1 MVRWTEDDGAE
12 LRRLRESQGLTQRQ
26 VSVALDVAQAAVS
39 GWERGESR
47 PRKENALAL
56 GALIG
61 DVDAVLAVCGY
72 TSGDGRDLT
81 ARVAELERRADEQ
94 AATIARLAD
103 LLGALGV
110 AVEAVSGAQAAKP
123 RPRKKT

>member
-1 MVRWTEDDGAE
+1 MVRWTEGDGAQ

-72 TSGDGRDLT
+72 ASGDGRDLT

-103 LLGALGV
+103 MVGVLGIALETISAGQ
-110 AVEAVSGAQAAKP
+110 AVKP
-123 RPRKKT
+123 RPRKKP